1 MSGFKIWDKV
11 VYNER
16 YLDTWK
22 SAAAG
27 MDYPHKDIYTIKKQ
41 LTRTSYLADWEK
53 PENRG
58 RIVNYY
64 FIEKY
69 IIPELLDKVTK
80 NGDNK

>member
-1 MSGFKIWDKV
+1 MPEFKAWDKV
-11 VYNER
+11 VYSKS

-27 MDYPHKDIYTIKKQ
+27 TDYPYKDIYTIKKQ
-41 LTRTSYLADWEK
+41 LTRTSYLIDWEK
-53 PENRG
+53 PENKG

-64 FIEKY
+64 FIKKY
-69 IIPELLDKVTK
+69 IIPELLDKIMK

>member
-1 MSGFKIWDKV
+1 MPEFKVWDKV
-11 VYNER
+11 VYSKS
-16 YLDTWK
+16 YIDIWK
-22 SAAAG
+22 SAMAG
-27 MDYPHKDIYTIKKQ
+27 TDYPHKDIYTIKKQ

-53 PENRG
+53 PENKG